1 VIDAVL
7 PLLGRDLPRARLLAA
22 SLERFVEGLGT
33 LWLVAPEEVLP
44 DAERLFAPFVR
55 CHAVPEHEL
64 VPELRALRVRF
75 RPRIRGAARPG
86 YRAQQLIKMGISD
99 RIETP
104 FYLTL
109 DADVL
114 AVAPIDATW
123 LLPAGKARTVRFEG
137 GGHRNWYRVASEIL
151 ALPASRWEHGVTPC
165 LLSRSCAR
173 SLVAYLES
181 LASGR
186 SVAPRVTADA
196 APRVSDEATAGEPDS
211 TGWRSL
217 LLRRS
222 DWTEYTLYHT
232 FVEAAGSFDDY
243 HVAVRP
249 EDWYGANVWGD
260 SDWAGWSAASA
271 FAGARAF
278 RFAVVQ
284 STAGVPTEALEA
296 AVRPYLTRAPG
307 S

>member
-7 PLLGRDLPRARLLAA
+7 PLLGRDLPRARLLAE

-55 CHAVPEHEL
+55 CRVVPEHEL

-99 RIETP
+99 RVETP

-114 AVAPIDATW
+114 AVAPIDVAW

-151 ALPASRWEHGVTPC
+151 SLPASRWEHGVTPC

-173 SLVAYLES
+173 SLVAYLDD
-181 LASGR
+181 LAAGR
-186 SVAPRVTADA
+186 SPAPRVTADA
-196 APRVSDEATAGEPDS
+196 EPHVGAEASARRPGSDA
-211 TGWRSL
+211 WRSL

-232 FVEAAGSFDDY
+232 FVEAAGAFEDF

-249 EDWYGANVWGD
+249 EEWYGANVWGE

-271 FAGARAF
+271 FAGSGAF

-296 AVRPYLTRAPG
+296 AVRPHLARKPG
-307 S
+307 T